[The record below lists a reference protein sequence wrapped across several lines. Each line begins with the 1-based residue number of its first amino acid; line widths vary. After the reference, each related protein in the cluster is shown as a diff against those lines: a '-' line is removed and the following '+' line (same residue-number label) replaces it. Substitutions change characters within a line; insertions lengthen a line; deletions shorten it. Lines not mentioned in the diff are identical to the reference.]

1 VIGTTSSGR
10 RFAVLARYLLR
21 GRSGAETERVAWT
34 AGRNLGLDDPELAA
48 VLMQATADENPRVEV
63 PVYHLTI
70 NFDPTDPVTPTEM
83 QAVADRVL
91 RDLGLADHQA
101 LMVAHQDRAHPHVHV
116 MVNRVHPGTGVAWER
131 WQDRPR
137 IERTL
142 RELERELGLRE
153 VAGRLYQLDGQEA
166 PEPALLTSGERRQ
179 AERTGEP
186 AFPDRVRAHLPELRA
201 ARSWT
206 ELEEQLA
213 AHGLRL
219 ERKGQGLVIT
229 DGTHQVKASRV
240 ARDLSLRRLEERFR
254 APYPGRDAEQAR
266 REPPSRDVAQLQG
279 ALAEYERVAAL
290 EHERDRATKE
300 LYAAQARRS
309 NLDHAITAVQAAE
322 KDFDRAL
329 ARVYRDP
336 PAAREQ
342 FRNAVAQA
350 GPERAAEWLTAEP
363 ERFGA
368 LLTVDRPRA
377 LGLGV
382 RRDEAPARREARRAA
397 AHGRALAET
406 ERRAAALAGR
416 DAPDRQESSVGP
428 WVERAVAHVKERI
441 GETERLL
448 DQLKQELR
456 RAPHLELLQRSIARV
471 VERLEPR
478 EIAQLRLLVTAPQ
491 VAIAF
496 QARRVLKDLL
506 LGREEER
513 EE

>member
-1 VIGTTSSGR
+1 
-10 RFAVLARYLLR
+10 
-21 GRSGAETERVAWT
+21 
-34 AGRNLGLDDPELAA
+34 
-48 VLMQATADENPRVEV
+48 MQD
-63 PVYHLTI
+63 
-70 NFDPTDPVTPTEM
+70 
-83 QAVADRVL
+83 VADRVL
-91 RDLGLADHQA
+91 ADLGLAEHQA
-101 LMVAHQDRAHPHVHV
+101 LMVAHQDRAHPHVHL
-116 MVNRVHPGTGVAWER
+116 MVNRVHPETGVAWER

-206 ELEEQLA
+206 ELEDRLA

-254 APYPGRDAEQAR
+254 TPYPGREEEQAR
-266 REPPSRDVAQLQG
+266 REPPSRDVTQLQG

-290 EHERDRATKE
+290 EHERDRGTKE

-309 NLDHAITAVQAAE
+309 ELDHAITAVRAAE

-342 FRNAVAQA
+342 FRNAVAHA

-368 LLTVDRPRA
+368 LRTVDRRRA

-382 RRDEAPARREARRAA
+382 RRDEAPARLEARRAA
-397 AHGRALAET
+397 SYGRALAET

-416 DAPDRQESSVGP
+416 EAPDRQSSVGP
-428 WVERAVAHVKERI
+428 WVERALAHVKERI

-471 VERLEPR
+471 VARLEAR

>member
-1 VIGTTSSGR
+1 VIATTSSGR

-21 GRSGAETERVAWT
+21 GRSGEETARVAWT
-34 AGRNLGLDDPELAA
+34 AGRNLGLDDPQLAA
-48 VLMQATADENPRVEV
+48 VLMQAIADENPRVEV

-70 NFDPTDPVTPTEM
+70 NFDPNDPVTPTEM

-91 RDLGLADHQA
+91 RDLGLAEHQA

-116 MVNRVHPGTGVAWER
+116 MVNRVHPETGVAWER

-142 RELERELGLRE
+142 RALERELGLRE
-153 VAGRLYQLDGQEA
+153 VAGRLYQLEGQEP
-166 PEPALLTSGERRQ
+166 PEPARLTSGERRQ

-186 AFPDRVRAHLPELRA
+186 AFPDRVRAHLPALRA
-201 ARSWT
+201 ARSWS

-213 AHGLRL
+213 AQGLRL

-240 ARDLSLRRLEERFR
+240 ARDLSLRRLEERFC
-254 APYPGRDAEQAR
+254 APYPGREAEQAR

-290 EHERDRATKE
+290 GQERDRATKE
-300 LYAAQARRS
+300 LSAAQARRS
-309 NLDHAITAVQAAE
+309 ALDHASTAVQAAE

-336 PAAREQ
+336 PAAREN

-350 GPERAAEWLTAEP
+350 GPERAAAWLTAEP

-368 LLTVDRPRA
+368 LRTVDRPRA

-382 RRDEAPARREARRAA
+382 RHDEAPARFEARRATSS
-397 AHGRALAET
+397 GRALAEA
-406 ERRAAALAGR
+406 ERRAAALAAR
-416 DAPDRQESSVGP
+416 DAPDRLESSVAP
-428 WVERAVAHVKERI
+428 WVERALAHVKERI

-448 DQLKQELR
+448 DQLKQDLR
-456 RAPHLELLQRSIARV
+456 RAPNLELLQRSIARV
-471 VERLEPR
+471 VARLEPR

-496 QARRVLKDLL
+496 HARRVFKDLL